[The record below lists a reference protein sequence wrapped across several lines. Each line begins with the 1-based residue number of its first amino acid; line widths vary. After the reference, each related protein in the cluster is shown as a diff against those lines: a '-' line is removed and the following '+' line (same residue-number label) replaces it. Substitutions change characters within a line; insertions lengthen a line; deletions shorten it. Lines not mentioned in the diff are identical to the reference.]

1 MLQSMGSQRVRQ
13 SGPLLGFRDE
23 IKYKPSLVL
32 QLLMKVMSIGS
43 RPVKV
48 TMEGKATVYEVRQG
62 CRR

>member
-1 MLQSMGSQRVRQ
+1 M

-23 IKYKPSLVL
+23 IKYKSSLVF

-43 RPVKV
+43 RPMKV
-48 TMEGKATVYEVRQG
+48 TTEGKATVYEVRQE